1 MTSATLFAAGSC
13 CARTRTRTLANR
25 STQTDTYTRKADTLT
40 HTHRRTH
47 ARTHTH
53 RRTHARTHTDAR
65 THTHTHIKPV
75 KHTVAHD
82 KLWDEVDAPVSAA
95 TVLVFFIKLL
105 AKVVVELAEG
115 AHGCALAAV
124 VVVAVHV
131 QHLLAGHREQAGE
144 HALLEACAKHNHI
157 ILLILSG
164 KQALGQRIWL

>member
-1 MTSATLFAAGSC
+1 M
-13 CARTRTRTLANR
+13 
-25 STQTDTYTRKADTLT
+25 
-40 HTHRRTH
+40 
-47 ARTHTH
+47 
-53 RRTHARTHTDAR
+53 
-65 THTHTHIKPV
+65 

-164 KQALGQRIWL
+164 KQALGQRGFDCEFDVFLLKEQKERGGEGRERKRQGEGGGKEREREGGGKEREREKGGMP